1 MAWLQSSLGM
11 IGGYAAMHAGY
22 ALPPLVIGLV
32 VSLPVGW
39 IINHAGRARGPV
51 LAFVGA
57 LYAIP
62 SLPLLMML
70 PAILGTRILDPA
82 NLEIALSLYAV
93 ALTIQCCAD
102 AFKAVDPILI
112 ESADAIGYGRMR
124 RFLDVELPQAGPVIL
139 AGLRVVSVSTISL
152 VTVGSLIGVD
162 SLGLLFVEGYQ
173 RAFAF
178 EIVVGVVGTM
188 LIAGL
193 FDLALVAAGRML
205 MPWTRSGRPSAVV
218 GKEGRVR

>member
-1 MAWLQSSLGM
+1 MDWLQSS
-11 IGGYAAMHAGY
+11 IGAIGAYAAVHAGY
-22 ALPPLVIGLV
+22 AIPPLVIGLA

-39 IINHAGRARGPV
+39 LVNHAGRVRGPV
-51 LAFVGA
+51 LALVGA

-70 PAILGTRILDPA
+70 PSILGTRILDPI
-82 NLEIALSLYAV
+82 NLETALSLYAV
-93 ALTIQCCAD
+93 ALMIQYCAD
-102 AFKAVDPILI
+102 AFKAVDPTLV
-112 ESADAIGYGRMR
+112 EAADAVGYDRVR

-139 AGLRVVSVSTISL
+139 AGMRVVSVSTISL

-173 RAFAF
+173 RAFTL
-178 EIVVGVVGTM
+178 EIVVGIIGTM

-193 FDLALVAAGRML
+193 FDLALVAAGRLL
-205 MPWTRSGRPSAVV
+205 MPWTRIARPAA
-218 GKEGRVR
+218 GADKEGGAR